1 MEYFIRAYGV
11 EVGNKSVKEIYKS
24 KTPISIPEFKDEC
37 NKIKAKKFL
46 LCVRGRGI
54 KGFKKLD
61 EYSMDSEREIFNAET
76 ISVNQK
82 LTLDSLS
89 NSEILNLMDNMVN
102 NPPMDAEG
110 QDKFMSDLRK
120 FNAEIRE
127 RSLMS
132 SNNVNASE
140 DTIVSTGFSVG
151 SNIAPFMVGLLT
163 GGVVIY
169 AIQKKEMEQLKNEIT
184 SLKDSI
190 REAEDAIQN
199 VRREAESIIP
209 PKMSADDKFLAAYNL
224 ANNLKHS

>member
-11 EVGNKSVKEIYKS
+11 EEGDKSIKEFSKS

-37 NKIKAKKFL
+37 NKIRAKKFI

-61 EYSMDSEREIFNAET
+61 EYIMDEEMEIFNAET

-89 NSEILNLMDNMVN
+89 NSEILNLMDNMVK
-102 NPPMDAEG
+102 NPPMDSEG
-110 QDKFMSDLRK
+110 QEKFMSDLRK

-132 SNNVNASE
+132 ESNIKGAE

-151 SNIAPFMVGLLT
+151 SNVAPFMVGLLT

-169 AIQKKEMEQLKNEIT
+169 AIQKKEMDQLKTEIS

-199 VRREAESIIP
+199 VKRSAESMIP
-209 PKMSADDKFLAAYNL
+209 PKMSVDDKFLSAYNL
-224 ANNLKHS
+224 ANNLRHS

>member
-1 MEYFIRAYGV
+1 MEFFIRAYGV
-11 EVGNKSVKEIYKS
+11 VEGDKPVKEIYKS
-24 KTPISIPEFKDEC
+24 QTPISSIEFQDEC
-37 NKIKAKKFL
+37 KKVKAKKFL

-61 EYSMDSEREIFNAET
+61 EYVEEEEMEIFNAET

-82 LTLDSLS
+82 LTLESLS
-89 NSEILNLMDNMVN
+89 NSEILNLMDNMVK

-110 QDKFMSDLRK
+110 QDKFMADLRK

-127 RSLMS
+127 RSLLS
-132 SNNVNASE
+132 SNTVRGAE

-169 AIQKKEMEQLKNEIT
+169 AIQKKEMDHLKTEIT

-199 VRREAESIIP
+199 VKREAESIIP
-209 PKMSADDKFLAAYNL
+209 PKMSADDKFLAQYNL
-224 ANNLKHS
+224 ANNLRHS